1 MEHRHFEYLNQLEMG
16 DSNSDLSLPEGNS
29 RFMGNLVGICIGPP
43 EQLNSLVCDLARSVN

>member
-43 EQLNSLVCDLARSVN
+43 EQLNSLACDLARSVN